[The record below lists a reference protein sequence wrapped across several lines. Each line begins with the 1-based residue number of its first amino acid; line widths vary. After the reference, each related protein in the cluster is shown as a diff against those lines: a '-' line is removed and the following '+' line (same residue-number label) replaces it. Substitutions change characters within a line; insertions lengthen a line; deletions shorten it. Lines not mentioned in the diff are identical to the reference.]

1 MGFFNKK
8 GDLYML
14 RAFLILITMVTLGC
28 SSSETATSSD
38 GGVIIGSLS
47 EAERIGLS
55 RLNDSDYNSD
65 VNSFS
70 VADGNVVRVKNVKVN
85 RLNPRLD
92 RGVNQ

>member
-1 MGFFNKK
+1 
-8 GDLYML
+8 ML

-70 VADGNVVRVKNVKVN
+70 VADGNVVRLKNVKVN

-92 RGVNQ
+92 RGVKQ

>member
-1 MGFFNKK
+1 
-8 GDLYML
+8 ML

>member
-1 MGFFNKK
+1 
-8 GDLYML
+8 ML

-28 SSSETATSSD
+28 SSSETAISSD

-92 RGVNQ
+92 RE

>member
-1 MGFFNKK
+1 
-8 GDLYML
+8 ML
-14 RAFLILITMVTLGC
+14 RVFLILITIFTLGC
-28 SSSETATSSD
+28 SSSETASSSD